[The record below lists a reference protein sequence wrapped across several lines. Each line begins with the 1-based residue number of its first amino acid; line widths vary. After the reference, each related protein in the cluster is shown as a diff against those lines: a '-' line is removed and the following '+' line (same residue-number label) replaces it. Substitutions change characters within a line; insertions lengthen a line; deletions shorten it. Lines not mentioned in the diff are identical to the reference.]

1 MCEFGCDAR
10 AAEVRQLRV
19 AVGEALGL
27 KHGENE
33 GAAAHRA
40 VDFAKQMLREK
51 APFVWNTT
59 HLSSQM
65 RKKTL
70 DLLFAYDAQVEIVYL
85 EQPPA
90 VIFKRNTRRD
100 TSLSNKSIERML
112 FKWEVPLPTEAHA
125 VDYPLS

>member
-1 MCEFGCDAR
+1 
-10 AAEVRQLRV
+10 
-19 AVGEALGL
+19 
-27 KHGENE
+27 
-33 GAAAHRA
+33 
-40 VDFAKQMLREK
+40 MLREK